1 MLATHPAGNS
11 GLIDTQGI
19 SRLGLGTKMLNEVFE
34 ESFHIPSPYGNTR
47 NYKHGKVPLQGYGRS
62 LNTDRME
69 FKDRLRHARKTR
81 KMSQAK
87 LAAAAGLDQTTISD
101 LENGRSRSTGRS
113 AEIALALEVDPTWL
127 ATGMGEMD
135 SSGPSNLSSAPQPI
149 RYYRYPIVSQ
159 VEAGNW
165 DAISLPY
172 EPGDE
177 QEHQTSGYRAYGR
190 AFWLR
195 VKGDSMTAPQGV
207 TPTIPEG
214 TLVLIDPG
222 VEATTGK
229 LVVAR
234 MEGDNEATFKKLV
247 EDGGRRYLKALNPS
261 YPLIEINGNCRI
273 VGVAIEALTKL

>member
-1 MLATHPAGNS
+1 MLATHPAGDS
-11 GLIDTQGI
+11 RLIDAQGLAG
-19 SRLGLGTKMLNEVFE
+19 LGLRAEMGNEFFE
-34 ESFHIPSPYGNTR
+34 ERFHIQSSYGNTR
-47 NYKHGKVPLQGYGRS
+47 NYKHGKVPLQGYGTT
-62 LNTDRME
+62 LNTSRME

-87 LAAAAGLDQTTISD
+87 LAEAAGLDQTTISD
-101 LENGRSRSTGRS
+101 LENGRSRSTGKS
-113 AEIALALEVDPTWL
+113 AEIALALNVDPLWL
-127 ATGMGEMD
+127 ATGQGEMEP
-135 SSGPSNLSSAPQPI
+135 SGNVDSAPQPI
-149 RYYRYPIVSQ
+149 RYYRYPVVSQ
-159 VEAGNW
+159 VVAGHW
-165 DAISLPY
+165 DEMAMPY
-172 EPGDE
+172 EPGAE
-177 QEHQTSGYRAYGR
+177 QEHQTTGYRAHGR

-222 VEATTGK
+222 VEAAPGK

-234 MEGDNEATFKKLV
+234 LEGDNEATFKKLV
-247 EDGGRRYLKALNPS
+247 EDGGRRYLKALNPA